1 MASVSEQPEPAQRP
15 GCAHRSQPQEQPRL
29 GRRGHVTPVRE
40 GPRVLARGSAPPL
53 YAAHSGGWVTPG
65 VLRQV
70 LRSRVSGFN
79 RNTFTVTLELALAR
93 SLISFTTYQ
102 GSTAPGE
109 SCLRERKRMQ
119 SLLSSA
125 EAEKDWPS
133 ARALSL
139 LREPRTWHK
148 RQQGGQPRGG
158 PGPPAVFQLPL

>member
-1 MASVSEQPEPAQRP
+1 M
-15 GCAHRSQPQEQPRL
+15 
-29 GRRGHVTPVRE
+29 
-40 GPRVLARGSAPPL
+40 LARGSAPPL

-93 SLISFTTYQ
+93 SLTSFTTYQ

-148 RQQGGQPRGG
+148 RRQGGQPREEDLGL
-158 PGPPAVFQLPL
+158 LPFSSSHCNLDLRPVSFVLGRRVILNS

>member
-1 MASVSEQPEPAQRP
+1 ML
-15 GCAHRSQPQEQPRL
+15 H
-29 GRRGHVTPVRE
+29 
-40 GPRVLARGSAPPL
+40 
-53 YAAHSGGWVTPG
+53 
-65 VLRQV
+65 
-70 LRSRVSGFN
+70 SRVSGFN

-148 RQQGGQPRGG
+148 RRQGGQPREEDLGL
-158 PGPPAVFQLPL
+158 LPFSSSRCNLDLRPVSFVLGRRVILNS